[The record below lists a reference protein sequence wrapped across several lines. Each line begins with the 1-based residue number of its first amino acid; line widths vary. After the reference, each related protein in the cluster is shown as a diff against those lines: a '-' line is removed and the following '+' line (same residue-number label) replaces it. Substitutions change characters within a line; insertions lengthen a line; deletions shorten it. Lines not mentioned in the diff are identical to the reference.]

1 MFSSIDYNT
10 LLPSL
15 LLKAFSNCNSLKAR
29 PPLSFFDVNSTAL
42 TSSLHFCACCSLYG
56 TGFGHPFVWFW
67 INKIPFQVS
76 NTDVIVTSF
85 TSCGF
90 LSARPPRPSLNY
102 ADNHVRRPSSDELER
117 NLEETRN
124 LINMFRGLHDAQ
136 FVRLSSE
143 TIEVLNLVPGLQA
156 RQTDLPF
163 QKIEVFESAWRG

>member
-1 MFSSIDYNT
+1 MQN
-10 LLPSL
+10 
-15 LLKAFSNCNSLKAR
+15 N
-29 PPLSFFDVNSTAL
+29 VNNDL
-42 TSSLHFCACCSLYG
+42 NEGIHFC
-56 TGFGHPFVWFW
+56 H
-67 INKIPFQVS
+67 
-76 NTDVIVTSF
+76 VT
-85 TSCGF
+85 
-90 LSARPPRPSLNY
+90 
-102 ADNHVRRPSSDELER
+102 ADNHVRRPSSDDLER